1 MSSISVSDIPA
12 LARLAAP
19 PGATHHDA
27 DTLPA
32 GQGIGIGIG
41 AFAPARCAP
50 QRPVTASWRA
60 SFRGA
65 RPSPQVRFS
74 VRALLVFRPR
84 RASSPTLF
92 RIRMDEEPDR
102 SRFQAMRAMPERV
115 LARSRDARVALR
127 AFGRREPPPFP
138 QAASGYAFHGCDVLQ
153 RAMRWWAA
161 PTACRRPG
169 RNEQRTTVSEHPRGG
184 RLPGAVREL
193 ETEGGS
199 CARRTIGRAG
209 VSPPMPRM
217 GALIDRQG
225 VVIDD
230 FGRRM
235 ETDLAP
241 PGALFTGDAGLPEDG
256 AAAPEPDSPR
266 TAPARPARH
275 STRACARITDR
286 HRERRDADAD
296 HLRPPS

>member
-1 MSSISVSDIPA
+1 MNRPA
-12 LARLAAP
+12 SRHAPTLAPLARVARARRAGYRYRDWRFCAGTVRAPKARDGELARVVSRSS
-19 PGATHHDA
+19 
-27 DTLPA
+27 
-32 GQGIGIGIG
+32 
-41 AFAPARCAP
+41 AFASGPFQRSRPACL
-50 QRPVTASWRA
+50 S
-60 SFRGA
+60 
-65 RPSPQVRFS
+65 
-74 VRALLVFRPR
+74 
-84 RASSPTLF
+84 ASSGVLTQPVPY
-92 RIRMDEEPDR
+92 RMDEEPDR
-102 SRFQAMRAMPERV
+102 SRFRAMRAMPERV

-138 QAASGYAFHGCDVLQ
+138 QASGYAFHGCDVLQ

-217 GALIDRQG
+217 PRMRALIDRQA

-230 FGRRM
+230 FGWRM

-275 STRACARITDR
+275 STRGRARITDR

-296 HLRPPS
+296 RLRPPP